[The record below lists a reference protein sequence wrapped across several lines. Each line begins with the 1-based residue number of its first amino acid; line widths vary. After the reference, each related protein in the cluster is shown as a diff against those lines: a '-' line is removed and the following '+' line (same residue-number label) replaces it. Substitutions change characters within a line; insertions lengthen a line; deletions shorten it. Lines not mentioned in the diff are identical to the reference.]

1 MSQPNSTP
9 QTQSSYATILGA
21 VALVILA
28 LVLFF
33 AFRDD
38 GTSSAEAPAEG
49 AAATAGETIFANG
62 SGTLAVGDAAWNFET
77 TDVNG
82 NPVSLADFAG
92 QPIIINYWASWC
104 GPCRIE
110 FPHLQ
115 EAYNEYQDEGVVLLA
130 VNQQEDSATAIDY
143 FRELGLT
150 FTPVLDEDGEIG
162 RQYQIGRTLPT
173 TFFINAEGE
182 VSVVH
187 RGPMTFGQIEG
198 YLADTLET
206 Q

>member
-1 MSQPNSTP
+1 MTEQTTTSTR
-9 QTQSSYATILGA
+9 SYGLIGAIAVVVLIL
-21 VALVILA
+21 VALL
-28 LVLFF
+28 
-33 AFRDD
+33 AFRTD
-38 GTSSAEAPAEG
+38 GTEVADAPSEG
-49 AAATAGETIFANG
+49 AAVDGDAIFANG
-62 SGTLAVGDAAWNFET
+62 SGTLAVGDAAWDFET

-82 NPVSLADFAG
+82 NPISLSDFAG

-115 EAYNEYQDEGVVLLA
+115 EAHDAYQDQGIVLLA
-130 VNQQEDSATAIDY
+130 VNQQEDAATAIDY

-173 TFFINAEGE
+173 TFFINPDGE
-182 VSVVH
+182 VAVVH

-198 YLADTLET
+198 YIADTLGT